1 MDKRTLLAV
10 GLSILVLMVFQFYFS
25 PQRPINSAGGNKLI
39 NSENV
44 TAQDNNKQQVNKQV
58 KSEEVKKE
66 VKPVLEIKKVEF
78 SNNNLK
84 LIFDENT
91 GDINKAEIIQFKGKD
106 FGHVSFE
113 NPYENYYSV
122 YLDSDTKFKLDRKTD
137 ELVSFTA
144 QNGNVVVTKT
154 YKLPRDGFKLDLNIT
169 VANTGNTTLSV
180 PIKVK
185 IGPGLGKNF
194 TQDRYIFTGP
204 LVFNGKKVIRKR
216 ANKVKE
222 NIVIPSPQWIAYTS
236 KYFLFASIGESF
248 QQAEIEKKGK
258 TAVVVGMQTV
268 KLNPG
273 SKEQIKYKLFI
284 GPKQYNLLKSIG
296 YSLSKSIDF
305 GIFAFLA
312 IPLLQVLI
320 FLHGFVKNYGIAIII
335 LTILIKLI
343 TYPLTKKSMV
353 SMKNMQKFQPQI
365 KAIKEKYKGD
375 AQKINAATM
384 ELYKKEGIN
393 PMGGC
398 LPMFLQIPIF
408 FALYK
413 SLMVAIE
420 LKNEPFFGWIT
431 DMSLK
436 DPYYI
441 TPILMGITMFLQQK
455 LSPTGGGDDFQRK
468 LFLAMPIIFTFL
480 FLNFPAGL
488 VIYWLTNNILSIIQQ
503 LIINKKES

>member
-10 GLSILVLMVFQFYFS
+10 GLSILVLMVFQFYFAPKQ
-25 PQRPINSAGGNKLI
+25 PQNLIADNSSVKTDI
-39 NSENV
+39 DNV
-44 TAQDNNKQQVNKQV
+44 TQTKQVADKNKQ
-58 KSEEVKKE
+58 EDVKK
-66 VKPVLEIKKVEF
+66 VQKPVLEIKEVIL
-78 SNNNLK
+78 SNTNLK
-84 LIFDENT
+84 LVFDENT

-122 YLDSDTKFKLDRKTD
+122 YLNDNLKFKLDKQTD
-137 ELVSFTA
+137 TSLSFVA
-144 QNGNVVVTKT
+144 ESNGLIVTKT
-154 YKLPRDGFKLDLNIT
+154 YNLPKEGFELTLNIDIS
-169 VANTGNTTLSV
+169 NIGNSTLSV
-180 PIKVK
+180 PLKVK
-185 IGPGLGKNF
+185 IGPELGKNF

-204 LVFNGKKVIRKR
+204 LIFDGKKVIKKR
-216 ANKVKE
+216 AKKIKE
-222 NIVIPSPQWIAYTS
+222 AVVVDSPQWIAYTS
-236 KYFLFASIGESF
+236 KYFLFASIGEAY
-248 QQAEIEKKGK
+248 QKGIMEKQGDSAIVIGK
-258 TAVVVGMQTV
+258 QHI

-273 SKEQIKYKLFI
+273 VKESITYKLFI
-284 GPKQYNLLKSIG
+284 GPKQFTLLKSIG
-296 YSLSKSIDF
+296 YSLYKSIDF

-312 IPLLQVLI
+312 IPLLQTLI
-320 FLHGFVKNYGIAIII
+320 FLHGFVKNYGVAIIL
-335 LTILIKLI
+335 LTVIIKII

-353 SMKNMQKFQPQI
+353 SMKKMQKFQPQI
-365 KAIKEKYKGD
+365 QKIKEKYKGD

-431 DMSLK
+431 DMSMK

-455 LSPTGGGDDFQRK
+455 LSPSAGTDDFQKK
-468 LFLAMPIIFTFL
+468 LFLAMPLVFTFL

-488 VIYWLTNNILSIIQQ
+488 VIYWLTNNILSIVQQ
-503 LIINKKES
+503 IMINKKES

>member
-10 GLSILVLMVFQFYFS
+10 GLSILVLMVFQFYFAPKQPNRS
-25 PQRPINSAGGNKLI
+25 LVDNK
-39 NSENV
+39 SV
-44 TAQDNNKQQVNKQV
+44 TTDNTTAEIKEKAV
-58 KSEEVKKE
+58 KEVEKEQKVEKE
-66 VKPVLEIKKVEF
+66 VKPILEVKEVEL
-78 SNNNLK
+78 SNTNLK
-84 LIFDENT
+84 IVFDENT

-113 NPYENYYSV
+113 NPSENYYSV
-122 YLDSDTKFKLDRKTD
+122 YLNMDSKFKLDRKT
-137 ELVSFTA
+137 EHSVSFTA
-144 QNGNVVVTKT
+144 HNGDIVVTKT
-154 YKLPRDGFKLDLNIT
+154 YELPKEGFNLSLT
-169 VANTGNTTLSV
+169 VSIANTGNSTYNV

-185 IGPGLGKNF
+185 IGPDLGKNF

-204 LVFNGKKVIRKR
+204 LIFNGKKVIRKR
-216 ANKVKE
+216 ANKIKE
-222 NIVIPSPQWIAYTS
+222 NIAVDAPQWIAYTS
-236 KYFLFASIGESF
+236 KYFLFASIAESY
-248 QQAEIEKKGK
+248 QKGIIEKKGK
-258 TAVVVGMQTV
+258 TAIVIGKQNV
-268 KLNPG
+268 KVNPG
-273 SKEQIKYKLFI
+273 AKEQVTYKLFI
-284 GPKQYNLLKSIG
+284 GPKQFTLLKSIG
-296 YSLSKSIDF
+296 YSLYKSIDF

-312 IPLLQVLI
+312 IPLLQTLI
-320 FLHGFVKNYGIAIII
+320 FLHGFVKNYGVAIIL
-335 LTILIKLI
+335 LTIIIKLI

-353 SMKNMQKFQPQI
+353 SMKKMQKFQPQI
-365 KAIKEKYKGD
+365 QKIKEKYKGD

-455 LSPTGGGDDFQRK
+455 LSPTAGGDDFQKK
-468 LFLAMPIIFTFL
+468 LFLAMPLVFTFL
-480 FLNFPAGL
+480 FLNFPSGL

-503 LIINKKES
+503 IMINKKEA